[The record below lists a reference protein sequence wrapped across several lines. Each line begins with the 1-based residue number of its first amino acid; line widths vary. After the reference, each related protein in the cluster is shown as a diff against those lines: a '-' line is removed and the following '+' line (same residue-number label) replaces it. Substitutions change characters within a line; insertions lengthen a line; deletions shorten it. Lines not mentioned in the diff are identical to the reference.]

1 MNKNSVDAV
10 LARLMELLGAG
21 NDSELARMLDVNR
34 QTLASWRKRDS
45 IPYSICITL
54 SEERGYSLD
63 WLLTGRGQAMIDTQ
77 APANADVIFSRSDL
91 TLLELMNQLDPEVR
105 KDLMRSAEEKQRMI
119 ELEKKVNELSSELQK
134 KKNAG

>member
-1 MNKNSVDAV
+1 MNKNGVDAV